1 MGKIRVRDDTEYL
14 FFDFRVEDKRCR
26 EQTTLKDTLIN
37 RRKME
42 KVLER
47 IERDIVTGIFDYS
60 KFFPESSKADQFLK
74 SARAKGLSVD
84 PSL

>member
-1 MGKIRVRDDTEYL
+1 
-14 FFDFRVEDKRCR
+14 
-26 EQTTLKDTLIN
+26 
-37 RRKME
+37 ME